1 MGRYISSNEVIWRIF
16 MFPIHERKP
25 AVIQQTVHLEI
36 GQRVYFTEQT
46 TLQQALTA
54 PKTTLTEFFNL
65 CNRKDVSQFA
75 NTLMYTSIP
84 KYFAWNKQSKIGNHV
99 NEAFQLQD
107 SSTYL

>member
-46 TLQQALTA
+46 ALQQFQKELLLNFSTFVIS
-54 PKTTLTEFFNL
+54 KMLVN
-65 CNRKDVSQFA
+65 SQR
-75 NTLMYTSIP
+75 
-84 KYFAWNKQSKIGNHV
+84 H
-99 NEAFQLQD
+99 
-107 SSTYL
+107 